1 MNLTQSPEPISRRS
15 LHEELVARL
24 RTMIVDG
31 TMPPGKKVPEKDLCE
46 RFAVSRTPLR
56 EALKVLAADGLLY
69 LEPNRGAWVTELTES
84 EVSEVFPVLGALE
97 ALSGELAC
105 ENITD
110 EELAALRR
118 HHDQMMLSYKEQD
131 LDDYFQANQRIH
143 AGILS
148 AARNETLVIQCEA
161 LSARMQR
168 ARYLANISE
177 DRWAEAVS
185 EHEEIIAA
193 LEVKDGKALG
203 EILKKHMH
211 NKQLSILKWLDAN
224 RETAA

>member
-1 MNLTQSPEPISRRS
+1 
-15 LHEELVARL
+15 
-24 RTMIVDG
+24 MIVDG
-31 TMPPGKKVPEKDLCE
+31 TMAPGMKVPEKDLCE

-56 EALKVLAADGLLY
+56 EALKVLAADGLVY

-105 ENITD
+105 ENIMD
-110 EELAALRR
+110 EELAALRQ
-118 HHDQMMLSYKEQD
+118 HHDQMILSYKEQD
-131 LDDYFQANQRIH
+131 LDGYFQANQRIH

-148 AARNETLVIQCEA
+148 AARNETLVVQCEA

-168 ARYLANISE
+168 ARYVANISE
-177 DRWAEAVS
+177 DRWVEAVS

-193 LEVKDGKALG
+193 LEAKDGKALG
-203 EILKKHMH
+203 EILKKHMY